1 MQETDKKQHIKIH
14 GVGLDKEGRCKHYHT
29 SLDIAALL
37 CAQCRKYYACY
48 SCHDEM
54 EDHPF
59 AATAPEEEYPVL
71 CGNCRRKLTRKEYKQ
86 GSCPYCHAGFN
97 PRCSLHENIYFSCG
111 EQKKLRRKN
120 QEHTDF
126 WKKVLYALFVYLKKE
141 RIQEETGQILYRRRE
156 KKNDKI
162 LRRSGPERTPNN
174 KRQERRSR

>member
-59 AATAPEEEYPVL
+59 AATAPEEQYPVL
-71 CGNCRRKLTRKEYKQ
+71 CGNCKRKLTRWEYKQ
-86 GSCPYCHAGFN
+86 GSCPYCHS
-97 PRCSLHENIYFSCG
+97 PYR
-111 EQKKLRRKN
+111 
-120 QEHTDF
+120 
-126 WKKVLYALFVYLKKE
+126 YA
-141 RIQEETGQILYRRRE
+141 ET
-156 KKNDKI
+156 
-162 LRRSGPERTPNN
+162 
-174 KRQERRSR
+174 